1 MITSRRRVVVL
12 PRLVV
17 DRNSHFWAVPVV
29 QAVSTS
35 VSLIAPVVL
44 WVRDIRV
51 VVKAIEVLRAF
62 TRSPRLSE
70 CSFLSLSCIGL
81 ADDANRKRSHY
92 HGGKKYT
99 TKHRVLRK
107 WSVITENVS
116 PTDLFGSTRLGRF
129 IVNETTAIYRM
140 FSIIV

>member
-35 VSLIAPVVL
+35 VSLVTPIVL
-44 WVRDIRV
+44 WVGDVRV
-51 VVKAIEVLRAF
+51 VIKAVQVLRTFA
-62 TRSPRLSE
+62 RSPRLSK

-81 ADDANRKRSHY
+81 ADDANRKRSHH

-99 TKHRVLRK
+99 TKHRNLRK

-129 IVNETTAIYRM
+129 IDNGTTAIYRM